1 MARLVKAGI
10 LLFLLVVPAFV
21 FIFLK
26 VFGHNQFALQTF
38 FPVID
43 AKTGQIE
50 TRPADKSGWGKEA
63 RDTVFYT
70 LPPIVGTLPDQK
82 PFATSALQGKV
93 YVASFFG
100 LTCDSTCAKVASQL
114 NRVQDIFSQKP
125 DVRLVSFVDN
135 DSVVQQVMT
144 SNDVEPEKWLIAKPD
159 TLETTFLGEQY
170 YRIKQRP
177 MTGRKNETFTLYEG
191 LVLVD
196 HEGHIRGFYNGTDKA
211 DVDRLVLE
219 IRVLQDIYSNQ

>member
-26 VFGHNQFALQTF
+26 VFGRNQFTLQTF

-50 TRPADKSGWGKEA
+50 TRPADRSGWGKGA

-70 LPPIVGTLPDQK
+70 LPRIVGTLPDKK
-82 PFATSALQGKV
+82 PFSTSDLNGKL

-100 LTCDSTCAKVASQL
+100 LNCDSTCGQVAGQL
-114 NRVQDIFSQKP
+114 NRVQDIFIQKP
-125 DVRLVSFVDN
+125 DIMLVSFVDT
-135 DSVVQQVMT
+135 DSVARQVMT
-144 SNDVEPEKWLIAKPD
+144 ANDVQPEKWLIAKPD
-159 TLETTFLGEQY
+159 SLETAFLGEQY

-191 LVLVD
+191 LVLID

-219 IRVLQDIYSNQ
+219 VRVLQDIYSHQ

>member
-26 VFGHNQFALQTF
+26 VFGHNQFTLQTF
-38 FPVID
+38 FPVMD
-43 AKTGQIE
+43 AKTGRIE
-50 TRPADKSGWGKEA
+50 TRPADKSSWGKGTP
-63 RDTVFYT
+63 DTVFYV
-70 LPPIVGTLPDQK
+70 LPPIAGTLPDKK
-82 PFATSALQGKV
+82 PFSTSALTGKL
-93 YVASFFG
+93 YVASFLG
-100 LTCDSTCAKVASQL
+100 LNCDSTCAKVVSQL
-114 NRVQDIFSQKP
+114 NRVQDIFTQKQ
-125 DVRLVSFVDN
+125 DVMLVSFVDT
-135 DSVVQQVMT
+135 DSVAKQVMA

-219 IRVLQDIYSNQ
+219 IRVLQDIYANQ